1 MNEKLFFFGALAVLG
16 YVLMRTG
23 AIPAFSIQ
31 RPAPAP
37 AEQAPVA
44 SGGGSV
50 VVDAAAVDWAGKY
63 GASDSTGDPE
73 LDALVNG
80 YGIGPGGAAGL

>member
-1 MNEKLFFFGALAVLG
+1 MNDKLFFFGALAVLG

-23 AIPAFSIQ
+23 AIPAISIQ
-31 RPAPAP
+31 RPVPAP
-37 AEQAPVA
+37 AEQAPA
-44 SGGGSV
+44 AGGGGGV
-50 VVDAAAVDWAGKY
+50 VVDAAVVDWADKY

-80 YGIGPGGAAGL
+80 YITGPGGAASL